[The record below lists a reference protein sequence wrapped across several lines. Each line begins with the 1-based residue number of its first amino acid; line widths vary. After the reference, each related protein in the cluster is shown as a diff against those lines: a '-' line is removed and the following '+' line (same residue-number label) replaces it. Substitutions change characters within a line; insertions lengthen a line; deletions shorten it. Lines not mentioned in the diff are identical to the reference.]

1 MTPVN
6 RSFLTAIIFYEFLQG
21 QNPSSA
27 VANICCAFRED
38 IVSQPTVHRWY
49 REIRSSNILFKGQRR
64 TGRPPAL
71 NDGTLRTALMEKPN
85 ATTRDLSTALGC
97 SQKTIVNHP
106 HGPGYEDILSRLVPH
121 GLSDSDKASRVSA

>member
-6 RSFLTAIIFYEFLQG
+6 RSCLSTIIFYEFLQG

-27 VANICCAFRED
+27 VANICCAFRGD

-49 REIRSSNILFKGQRR
+49 RQIRSGNILFEGQRR
-64 TGRPPAL
+64 AGRPPAL
-71 NDGTLRTALMEKPN
+71 NNGTLRTALMEKPN
-85 ATTRDLSTALGC
+85 ATTRDLPTALGC
-97 SQKTIVNHP
+97 SQMTIVNHL
-106 HGPGYEDILSRLVPH
+106 HGPGYGVILSRWVPH

>member
-6 RSFLTAIIFYEFLQG
+6 RSCLRTIIFYEFLQG

-27 VANICCAFRED
+27 VANICGAFRED

-49 REIRSSNILFKGQRR
+49 RQIRSGNILFEGQRR
-64 TGRPPAL
+64 AGRPPAL
-71 NDGTLRTALMEKPN
+71 NNGTLRTALMEKPN
-85 ATTRDLSTALGC
+85 ATTRDLPTALGR
-97 SQKTIVNHP
+97 SQKTIVNHL
-106 HGPGYEDILSRLVPH
+106 HGPGYGDILSRWVPH